1 MITDLHV
8 FDRSLSGDVDVNV
21 GVEVSQLREGGLS
34 ARNLSDVLLADVEV
48 AAKIG
53 CGDEGGVVE
62 GDLLGSCED
71 EVLGNF
77 NSQLTKMILTPV
89 TP

>member
-1 MITDLHV
+1 M
-8 FDRSLSGDVDVNV
+8 DVDV
-21 GVEVSQLREGGLS
+21 GVEVSQLWEGGLC
-34 ARNLSDVLLADVEV
+34 ARNLSDVLSADVEV
-48 AAKIG
+48 AAEVG

-62 GDLLGSCED
+62 RDLLGSCED
-71 EVLGNF
+71 EVLGDF